1 MPTVY
6 IVASFRRFDCRFSV
20 IRYSPPIFR
29 QQKARTVSPPEARI
43 CFLSERFLRHVLNGK
58 IFFEFRIV
66 CNEHIGIFRKQR
78 ADFFRIIV
86 TVYYFYIQFFRIF
99 PIIRAASLQPIIPP
113 DCFAQKAHL
122 QGGRTIGYAINETQF
137 IRRHMSTFS
146 SFRP

>member
-6 IVASFRRFDCRFSV
+6 KIASFRRFDCLFSP
-20 IRYSPPIFR
+20 ILCSPTIFR
-29 QQKARTVSPPEARI
+29 QQKARTISPPEAVFDFQVSDFFVI
-43 CFLSERFLRHVLNGK
+43 VLNGK
-58 IFFEFRIV
+58 IFFEFRII

-113 DCFAQKAHL
+113 DCFPRKAYL